1 MARFY
6 GEIGFGVTVET
17 KPGIWEDVIEEHMFY
32 GDVLRDDI
40 NIEQGDNVVPDATF
54 TNQLSIVAAH
64 NALKRRKEIRYI
76 RFEGDLWTISSIEVR
91 GRRLI
96 LGLGGVYTGPVPDPS
111 AA

>member
-17 KPGIWEDVIEEHMFY
+17 KPGIWKDVIVEHMFY

-40 NIEQGDNVVPDATF
+40 NVESSDQVVPDFKF
-54 TNQLSIVAAH
+54 TNQLSVVAAH
-64 NALKRRKEIRYI
+64 NALNRRKEIRYV
-76 RFEGDLWTISSIEVR
+76 RFEGDLWTISSIETR

-96 LGLGGVYTGPVPDPS
+96 LGLGGVYAGPVADPS